1 MIRILVLIVSI
12 FLFTPAFTQHPD
24 SILHSARKPAL
35 INPYKNLKTS
45 VLGRVQYHP
54 VLGLGLGG
62 GVEFR
67 RFTSLRQYYFF
78 EVSYTQWQKSNTAD
92 NYYHQECSY
101 DLTAQSFSVRLGK
114 AVFGSQ
120 HFYLGALF
128 INDAQL
134 SEKVP
139 AQHLMFSTDEYVTVA
154 GDITPYVRK
163 LTPVF
168 GYNVKLKGWKFM
180 FIEFG
185 GDYVLVDPLKTLK
198 GNWRV
203 PNRASGFLHSMSLN
217 NSYFNIYGAIHF
229 KL

>member
-54 VLGLGLGG
+54 ALGLGFGG
-62 GVEFR
+62 GIEFR

-78 EVSYTQWQKSNTAD
+78 EVSYAQWQKSQTTD
-92 NYYHQECSY
+92 NFYHQECTY

-120 HFYLGALF
+120 HVYLGALF
-128 INDAQL
+128 LRDVHL
-134 SEKVP
+134 TEKVP
-139 AQHLMFSTDEYVTVA
+139 AQHLMFIEDEYVTVK
-154 GDITPYVRK
+154 GNITPYVRK
-163 LTPVF
+163 VTPVF
-168 GYNVKLKGWKFM
+168 GYNMKVKGWKFM
-180 FIEFG
+180 FIEVG
-185 GDYVLVDPLKTLK
+185 GEYVLV
-198 GNWRV
+198 
-203 PNRASGFLHSMSLN
+203 
-217 NSYFNIYGAIHF
+217 
-229 KL
+229 